1 MTKSKKYQ
9 ESIFIHI
16 PIQIFFL
23 ATLQN
28 ANIFL
33 QYYFP

>member
-16 PIQIFFL
+16 PIQIIL